1 MLCIQWMS
9 VTRVNKIHHPRP
21 LYLYLL
27 YIWFSI
33 PPHRQ
38 IVSASIN
45 TTFLLFVSMSDPDGG
60 AGFLL
65 LLEQALRELKNNR
78 PTTAITYLDK

>member
-1 MLCIQWMS
+1 MTAAA
-9 VTRVNKIHHPRP
+9 VGADP
-21 LYLYLL
+21 
-27 YIWFSI
+27 
-33 PPHRQ
+33 PPHLK
-38 IVSASIN
+38 IVSARIN
-45 TTFLLFVSMSDPDGG
+45 TTCLLFVSMSDPDPG